1 MKKLWPLAFLLA
13 GCTVGPNYREPS
25 FIIPPRYRAL
35 PADNKTEA
43 PLSAPTP
50 AEADLS
56 TWWMQFGDTKLQKLI
71 DRALKANPDLL
82 TAGSRVREAR
92 EQEIVAGAK
101 GLPQVNAN
109 GATLHLHSNSNI
121 VSALAGGGGGS
132 SGGSAPASGT
142 TNLRLYSAGFDATWE
157 ADIFGGVRRGIEA
170 ADRNTQATVWQMR
183 DGEVSLT
190 AEIAADYFALRALQ
204 TRIVLLKDVA
214 KHQRDLLALVAA
226 KARLGFVTQLDVNQ
240 QDALTT
246 ATDAQIPQLEA
257 EARVQE
263 YAIAVLMGET
273 PEAMIDEL
281 ERPMP
286 AVTMPTSMPIG
297 LPSDLLRRRP
307 DVRAA
312 ERKLASATS
321 SVGVAVADLYP
332 KFDLI
337 GGASFSGPRLGN
349 LISNGNL
356 GEFGLGAIVWPI
368 FHGGQIQA
376 NIRAKEEERKQAYFA
391 YQKAVLA
398 AVQDVEGALTRYTTE
413 QRRLTS
419 LSATADSDK
428 SSVEIAQQQYRA
440 GTVAYVSVLTA
451 QANYLN
457 ARDQMEQ
464 SRQAFATDLVSVYKA
479 LGGGWSETPTIEMKD
494 ASDSAIA
501 SARKK

>member
-50 AEADLS
+50 AETDLS
-56 TWWMQFGDTKLQKLI
+56 TWWMQFGDTKLQTLI
-71 DRALKANPDLL
+71 YRALKANPDLL
-82 TAGSRVREAR
+82 TAASRVREAR

-101 GLPQVNAN
+101 GLPHVNAN

-121 VSALAGGGGGS
+121 VSALAGAS
-132 SGGSAPASGT
+132 SSGSAPASGS

-170 ADRNTQATVWQMR
+170 ADRNTQAAVWQMR

-240 QDALTT
+240 QDALAT

-281 ERPMP
+281 ERPMH
-286 AVTMPTSMPIG
+286 AVTIPTSLPVG

-376 NIRAKEEERKQAYFA
+376 NIRAKEEERKQAYYA

-419 LSATADSDK
+419 LSSTADSDK
-428 SSVEIAQQQYRA
+428 SSVEIAQHQYRA

-451 QANYLN
+451 QANFLN
-457 ARDQMEQ
+457 ARDQLEQ
-464 SRQAFATDLVSVYKA
+464 SRQAFVTDLVSVYKA
-479 LGGGWSETPTIEMKD
+479 LGGGWSETPPTEMKD
-494 ASDSAIA
+494 ASVSAIT